1 MPTSHGSVVVSSM
14 GKWVVNIMSP
24 HFMLSLKY
32 IRNQSK
38 CDLLYHAILPSNIPQ
53 PFYGHFIDD
62 CFALVY
68 ANSEEEALASVQEV
82 QFDDCRIEWNVS
94 DHFQVFLDMTLYVD
108 EHNKLQHMP
117 YRKNMSHQ
125 ERIPW
130 ISHHPLDVKR
140 GTFIGE
146 MSRLATLSSTH
157 SSYCTAIKSLAALY
171 IVRGY
176 PQDLINAWLKNNI
189 QERWEKRLNDSR
201 PHTDGVLVLKSEFN
215 TAWNYFSA
223 TELGNTI
230 LGFWRDWLQ
239 HAEDSSYNIHYPQ
252 YTGATAD
259 LSETRQELTTPV
271 VALDA
276 VCQIPDIRKLDILNR
291 RMIVSRKRTR
301 NLFDLT
307 TLWKKLV
314 LSNMEQQVLPDNHD
328 LVSQNVADTNSD
340 MDIDSQDDSSSSDS
354 DEDPFV
360 TLLRNQGAVF

>member
-1 MPTSHGSVVVSSM
+1 
-14 GKWVVNIMSP
+14 
-24 HFMLSLKY
+24 MLSLKY

-130 ISHHPLDVKR
+130 IPHHPLDVKR

-146 MSRLATLSSTH
+146 MSHLATLSSTH
-157 SSYCTAIKSLAALY
+157 SSYCTSIKSLAALY

-176 PQDLINAWLKNNI
+176 PTDLINFWLKNNI
-189 QERWEKRLNDSR
+189 QERWEKRLND
-201 PHTDGVLVLKSEFN
+201 T
-215 TAWNYFSA
+215 
-223 TELGNTI
+223 
-230 LGFWRDWLQ
+230 
-239 HAEDSSYNIHYPQ
+239 
-252 YTGATAD
+252 
-259 LSETRQELTTPV
+259 
-271 VALDA
+271 
-276 VCQIPDIRKLDILNR
+276 
-291 RMIVSRKRTR
+291 
-301 NLFDLT
+301 
-307 TLWKKLV
+307 
-314 LSNMEQQVLPDNHD
+314 
-328 LVSQNVADTNSD
+328 
-340 MDIDSQDDSSSSDS
+340 
-354 DEDPFV
+354 
-360 TLLRNQGAVF
+360 